1 MSKERKSL
9 GRGLSSIIA
18 SGGKSIKSASTP
30 APAKES
36 EKDKEKAFSH
46 GLFSEIL
53 IDKITVSPYQS
64 RKEFDKSAIDELA
77 TSIASEGLINPIL
90 VRKLQ
95 DGYELIAGE
104 RRLRACKQLNL
115 KRIVACV
122 ITVSDISAAS
132 KCLIENLHRSDLNP
146 IEEALG
152 VANLVA
158 NFKLTQDAASQRLGK
173 PRSSIA
179 NSLRLLTLPKEIQN
193 FISTGM
199 LSQGHAKVLL
209 GLDNAEQRSL
219 LARKIIELG
228 LNVRN
233 AEEAVK
239 KIKIEKDRA
248 STKTATGIASHNAV
262 IRDIENKIREKL
274 NAKVELKHTPKHGK
288 IVIEYL
294 GNDDLQRILEI
305 IGIDT

>member
-18 SGGKSIKSASTP
+18 SGGKSIKATP
-30 APAKES
+30 VEAS
-36 EKDKEKAFSH
+36 EKEKEKNFSH

-53 IDKITVSPYQS
+53 IDKITLSPYQS
-64 RKEFDKSAIDELA
+64 RKEFDKNAIDELA

-193 FISTGM
+193 YISTGM

-209 GLDNAEQRSL
+209 GLENTEQRSL

-239 KIKIEKDRA
+239 KIKIEKDRS
-248 STKTATGIASHNAV
+248 STKTATGIATHNAV
-262 IRDIENKIREKL
+262 IRDLENKIREKL